1 MLGFLALYMQEL
13 VEGAV
18 DGRAARALRT
28 RHAVV
33 DAMLDLVD
41 EGQVRPSAALIAER
55 AGVSLRSVYQH
66 FDDLETLFKVAAERH
81 QQRYAHLEPL
91 PELPPEL
98 EARIRAYVAHQA
110 RWLEAVS
117 PMVRAAALQAPFSP
131 GVASRLAAARGR
143 HRERLAGAFAPELA
157 KVEERE
163 RLLNAVEVATSW
175 PAWESLRT
183 TIGLSPDKAAGV
195 VELALQR
202 LFADPGAF

>member
-13 VEGAV
+13 VEGVV

-28 RHAVV
+28 RLAVV

-41 EGQVRPSAALIAER
+41 EGHVRPSAAMIAER
-55 AGVSLRSVYQH
+55 ARVSLRSVYQH

-91 PELPPEL
+91 PELPAEL
-98 EARIRAYVAHQA
+98 EPRIRAYVAHKA

-131 GVASRLAAARGR
+131 GVASRLAAGWGR
-143 HRERLAGAFAPELA
+143 HRERLAGAFAPELDKA
-157 KVEERE
+157 RQGE
-163 RLLNAVEVATSW
+163 RLLNAAEVATSW
-175 PAWESLRT
+175 PTWESLRT
-183 TIGLSPDKAAGV
+183 TIGLSTSQAAAV
-195 VELALQR
+195 VELSLRR
-202 LFADPGAF
+202 LFACG